1 MVLPDSIARWSL
13 FNGKKV
19 TSATIFF
26 TASVFNLSGA
36 INVLLFLTIRP
47 RLLLFSPPDVCR
59 DLKGTKLRQPATG
72 SAGLADTSKYD
83 LSPQSTGKELADDV
97 GDEV

>member
-1 MVLPDSIARWSL
+1 MVLPVSIARWSL

-19 TSATIFF
+19 TSAATFF

-47 RLLLFSPPDVCR
+47 ELLLFSPPDECN
-59 DLKGTKLRQPATG
+59 DPEGTAAG
-72 SAGLADTSKYD
+72 SAVFADTPKYN
-83 LSPQSTGKELADDV
+83 LSPQLAEKELAEV
-97 GDEV
+97 VVDEV